1 MSSSSPLIEPLI
13 PLFRSVQQALLTQSP
28 TLIAFLPIFR
38 DLTVS
43 ESEHS
48 VTPKPSAV
56 QASGSDIE
64 LSTLLSFFRDEFPQ
78 PSVSSPGLWHA
89 SPKCSMRD
97 LTTMAIHGRLAA
109 ALSQPQKPHNLCQ
122 LRFIVIVIILHQLAH
137 AVTVRFHMGTL
148 SVEDD
153 TFPYHISC
161 RAPPVER
168 FPEQGFTVEEALF
181 GGIVG
186 VVFEDELDSSPP
198 LFFRSDFTKISHL
211 FLHCR
216 NGMTYR
222 LGM

>member
-1 MSSSSPLIEPLI
+1 MSSSSSLINSLT
-13 PLFRSVQQALLTQSP
+13 PLFQGVQQAIPTQPHVLT
-28 TLIAFLPIFR
+28 AFLPVFR
-38 DLTVS
+38 DLTLS
-43 ESEHS
+43 EYS
-48 VTPKPSAV
+48 VTPKPLSLTAE
-56 QASGSDIE
+56 ASDVE
-64 LSTLLSFFRDEFPQ
+64 LSTLLAFFRDEFPT
-78 PSVSSPGLWHA
+78 PSVSSPGLWHGG
-89 SPKCSMRD
+89 PQCSMRD
-97 LTTMAIHGRLAA
+97 LTTMEIHGRLAA

-122 LRFIVIVIILHQLAH
+122 LQFIIIVIILHQLAH

-148 SVEDD
+148 SIEVD

-168 FPEQGFTVEEALF
+168 FPEQGFMVEEALF

-216 NGMTYR
+216 NEMTYL